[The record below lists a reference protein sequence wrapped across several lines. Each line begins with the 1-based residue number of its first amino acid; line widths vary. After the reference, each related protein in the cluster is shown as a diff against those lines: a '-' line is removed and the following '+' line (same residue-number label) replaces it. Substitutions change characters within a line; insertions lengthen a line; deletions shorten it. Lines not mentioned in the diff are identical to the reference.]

1 MTPRQV
7 TSLSPQPVS
16 TFPSL
21 VTSITLFQAVNLWVI
36 KQPTLWSYT
45 QHKNVEPKERL
56 GFFSQKERPLSQ
68 NPTEDPDF
76 SEESDFSV
84 LLVFRLHD
92 GQQDVLE
99 WTPRDRVLQYA
110 SQKDSSVC

>member
-21 VTSITLFQAVNLWVI
+21 VTSITLFQAVTLWVI
-36 KQPTLWSYT
+36 KRPTLWSYT
-45 QHKNVEPKERL
+45 QHKNVKPKERL
-56 GFFSQKERPLSQ
+56 GVFSQKESPLSQ
-68 NPTEDPDF
+68 NPTEDPAF

-84 LLVFRLHD
+84 LLVFRLND
-92 GQQDVLE
+92 RQQDVLE
-99 WTPRDRVLQYA
+99 WTPPGRVLQYA